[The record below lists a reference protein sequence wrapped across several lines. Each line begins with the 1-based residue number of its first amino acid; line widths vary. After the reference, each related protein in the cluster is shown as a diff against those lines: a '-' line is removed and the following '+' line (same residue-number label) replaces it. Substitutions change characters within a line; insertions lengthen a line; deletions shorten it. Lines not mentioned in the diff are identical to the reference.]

1 MATTSAIDRFLH
13 AIENA
18 AIAGC
23 DAWSTDAVLDA
34 TVPNWRLRAV
44 GSDAIR
50 AEYGRWFADR
60 GSFGELRRMPVPGV
74 GELVEYTLSWSENG
88 VRSRLTSITG
98 MPSAMANSGSPAAG
112 YTAAEVPTTI
122 ATSDAFTASTER
134 SHAWVGNASP
144 NHTTFGRISPPHAQI
159 GGSTDSAGSGMAGSS
174 P

>member
-1 MATTSAIDRFLH
+1 MLPSKPGGTMATTSAIDKFLY

-88 VRSRLTSITG
+88 V
-98 MPSAMANSGSPAAG
+98 
-112 YTAAEVPTTI
+112 
-122 ATSDAFTASTER
+122 
-134 SHAWVGNASP
+134 
-144 NHTTFGRISPPHAQI
+144 PHAGHHMHLLTVRDDQI
-159 GGSTDSAGSGMAGSS
+159 TADTVFCGGRWPATLLAEMEAAHE
-174 P
+174 